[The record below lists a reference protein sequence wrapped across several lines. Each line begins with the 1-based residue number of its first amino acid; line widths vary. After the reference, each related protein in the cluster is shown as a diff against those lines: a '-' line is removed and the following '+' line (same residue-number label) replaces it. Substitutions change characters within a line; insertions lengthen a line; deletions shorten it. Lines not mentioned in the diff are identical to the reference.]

1 MKVTIAGE
9 FDQKYSPYLTKGVEY
24 EARVA
29 DWLGSRAGLFTIT
42 DDEGRQTSIIVHHF
56 EQCAHLPDGAFWRFV

>member
-24 EARVA
+24 EARQIT
-29 DWLGSRAGLFTIT
+29 AGLFQIT
-42 DDEGRQTSIIVHHF
+42 DDEGRQTAVIVHHF
-56 EQCAHLPDGAFWRFV
+56 EQCAHLPDGAFWRLV